1 MCQNNEKVHRKIGI
15 PRKRKEVIQELERM
29 LDDLVMKI
37 IILGEKNLK
46 MKKSKGSS
54 DRRTISEIPGN
65 DHKNL
70 LKGTTKVNQLE
81 EG

>member
-1 MCQNNEKVHRKIGI
+1 
-15 PRKRKEVIQELERM
+15 M
-29 LDDLVMKI
+29 LDDLMTEI
-37 IILGEKNLK
+37 IPMEEQNLK
-46 MKKSKGSS
+46 MKKSKESL
-54 DRRTISEIPGN
+54 DRRTISKIPGN

>member
-1 MCQNNEKVHRKIGI
+1 
-15 PRKRKEVIQELERM
+15 M
-29 LDDLVMKI
+29 LDDLITEI
-37 IILGEKNLK
+37 IAMEEQNLK
-46 MKKSKGSS
+46 MKKSKGSL
-54 DRRTISEIPGN
+54 DRRAISEILGN